1 VSGRRHSPAHGR
13 SLGIQVVRPSPRQ
26 MDRRTL
32 IAACIV
38 LGILALPAVPASAQ
52 IALITD
58 SSGRRLFINDN
69 PPMVIRPVATK
80 GHSIY
85 LPAGSSVT
93 GRLRPSLNVDQDGV
107 DRIVKEAAEKH
118 HVDPALIRAVIEAE
132 SGWNASAVSRRG
144 AAGLMQLHPATAQR
158 LGVHDVFNPQQNV
171 DAGARYLRT
180 LLERYNGNLDLA
192 LAAYN
197 AGEGAVDRHGGIPP
211 FRETRNYVQKVQN
224 AYFRSGSGRMDSA
237 WGAYRTIRKE
247 TDAQGRTVFTN
258 D

>member
-1 VSGRRHSPAHGR
+1 
-13 SLGIQVVRPSPRQ
+13 
-26 MDRRTL
+26 MDRRTF
-32 IAACIV
+32 ITACIV
-38 LGILALPAVPASAQ
+38 LGILALSAVPASAQ
-52 IALITD
+52 IALVTD
-58 SSGRRLFINDN
+58 SSGRRLFINAN
-69 PPMVIRPVATK
+69 PPMVKPVAAK
-80 GHSIY
+80 GRAIY
-85 LPAGSSVT
+85 LPAGST
-93 GRLRPSLNVDQDGV
+93 TMGRLRPALHVDQDGV

-118 HVDPALIRAVIEAE
+118 RVDPALIRAVIQAE
-132 SGWNASAVSRRG
+132 SGWNNSAVSRRG

-158 LGVHDVFNPQQNV
+158 LGVQDVFNPQQNV
-171 DAGARYLRT
+171 DAGARYLGT

-224 AYFRSGSGRMDSA
+224 AYFRPGSGRLDSA
-237 WGAYRTIRKE
+237 WGSSRAIRKQ

>member
-1 VSGRRHSPAHGR
+1 MSQIVS
-13 SLGIQVVRPSPRQ
+13 PSPRQ

-32 IAACIV
+32 ITA
-38 LGILALPAVPASAQ
+38 GILLGVLAFLVAPAGAQ
-52 IALITD
+52 IALVTD
-58 SSGRRLFINDN
+58 TSGRRLFINDN
-69 PPMVIRPVATK
+69 PPMVVKPVLKGRATIFLPSESSLM
-80 GHSIY
+80 GHSR
-85 LPAGSSVT
+85 PA
-93 GRLRPSLNVDQDGV
+93 LNLHQDGV

-144 AAGLMQLHPATAQR
+144 AGGLMQLHPATAQR
-158 LGVHDVFNPQQNV
+158 LGVQDVFNPRQNV
-171 DAGARYLRT
+171 DAGARHLRT
-180 LLERYNGNLDLA
+180 LLERYNGNLDFA

-224 AYFRSGSGRMDSA
+224 AYFRPGSGRFDTA

-247 TDAQGRTVFTN
+247 TDAQGHTIFTN